1 MTSSSER
8 IREVIHRA
16 TGGMSPEQLEWRRAG
31 KWSAAEILEH
41 LSLTYSGS
49 TLGLNRCIQV
59 GKTLARKPSLKDRI
73 VTFVVVT
80 VGYLPSGRE
89 APQGTRP
96 KGLLGT
102 QVVDELNRNLEAMDV
117 ALQQCEQRFGT
128 STKLLNHPILG
139 PLTGP
144 EWRRFHLV
152 HARHHAKQI
161 LKLRDNLQG
170 RN

>member
-1 MTSSSER
+1 MTSSSQR
-8 IREVIHRA
+8 IREVIHHA
-16 TGGMSPEQLEWRRAG
+16 ASGMSPEQLEWRRAG

-49 TLGLNRCIQV
+49 TLGLNRCIQA
-59 GKTLARKPSLKDRI
+59 GKTLARKPNLKDRI
-73 VTFVVVT
+73 VTFVVVK

-96 KGLLGT
+96 KGVSGT
-102 QVVDELNRNLEAMDV
+102 QVLDELDRNLEAMDV
-117 ALQQCEQRFGT
+117 TIQQCEQRFGT

-144 EWRRFHLV
+144 EWRKFHFV

-161 LKLRDNLQG
+161 LKLRDNLLG